1 MKKHPDYAGK
11 IILFRNYEY
20 VEVGMIMCWSKFCF
34 ILAFLSFFLGAS
46 QWYWLGSFTNVV
58 VAVMFFSAG
67 MTIIGFSFGFISL
80 MSKQYFRKIIKFY
93 ENKILQQRLSSM
105 LIV

>member
-20 VEVGMIMCWSKFCF
+20 VEVGMIMRWSKFCF

-46 QWYWLGSFTNVV
+46 QWYWLVSSNVV
-58 VAVMFFSAG
+58 LAVIFFSAG
-67 MTIIGFSFGFISL
+67 MTIMGLSFGFIAFLLRRS
-80 MSKQYFRKIIKFY
+80 FRKIIKFY
-93 ENKILQQRLSSM
+93 ENKILQQRSSS
-105 LIV
+105 IA